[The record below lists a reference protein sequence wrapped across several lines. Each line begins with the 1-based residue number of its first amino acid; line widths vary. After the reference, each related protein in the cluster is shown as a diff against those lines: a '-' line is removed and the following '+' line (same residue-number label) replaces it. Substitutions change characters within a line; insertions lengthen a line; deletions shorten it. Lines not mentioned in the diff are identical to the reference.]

1 MTTTHK
7 RSFKDGLQ
15 FAWDGTSL
23 ELAQTCLRKY
33 YYTMIRGIKPRRESV
48 HLLFGGLY
56 ATALEHFYKYRA
68 LGQSTDEALREVI
81 REALIGSWN
90 YEDCSQCGGDG
101 QLGDDLDCG
110 ACDGLGHQS
119 LGPKHF
125 DDTKKTRVNLIR
137 TIVWY
142 IEQFGDETED
152 GIKTYHL
159 QNGKPAVEL
168 SFTLEL
174 DDELLYCGHLDR
186 VVDFGGHLYVM
197 DQKTTGGTVG
207 TYYFDQFS
215 PNNQMSGYS
224 WAGQA
229 ILGSPVR
236 GVIIDAA
243 QIAINFT
250 RFERGITTR
259 SKDQLE
265 EWYDSALWTIKLAR
279 QATAL
284 NQWPMN
290 LSACGNYGGCPFRQ
304 LCSRSPAVRENYIK
318 SDYNEHNWDPL
329 KAR

>member
-1 MTTTHK
+1 MIDLEKK

-33 YYTMIRGIKPRRESV
+33 YYTMIRGIKPRRTSV
-48 HLLFGGLY
+48 HLIFGGIY
-56 ATALEHFYKYRA
+56 ATALEHFYKHRA
-68 LGQSTDEALREVI
+68 EGMSINDALREIVREAMIESWEHERTESGERI
-81 REALIGSWN
+81 RET
-90 YEDCSQCGGDG
+90 G
-101 QLGDDLDCG
+101 Q
-110 ACDGLGHQS
+110 AIY
-119 LGPKHF
+119 F
-125 DDTKKTRVNLIR
+125 DDPKKTRVNLIR
-137 TIVWY
+137 TIIWY
-142 IEQFGDETED
+142 IEQFAEETED

-159 QNGKPAVEL
+159 QSGKPAVEL

-186 VVDFGGHLYVM
+186 VVDYGGHLYVM

-207 TYYFDQFS
+207 TYFFDQFS

-243 QIAINFT
+243 QIAVNFT

-259 SKDQLE
+259 TKDQLE
-265 EWYDSALWTIKLAR
+265 EWYESALWTIKLAR

-284 NQWPMN
+284 DQWPMN

-304 LCSRSPAVRENYIK
+304 LCSRSPSVRENYIK

>member
-1 MTTTHK
+1 MIDLEKK

-33 YYTMIRGIKPRRESV
+33 YYTMIRGIKPRRTSV
-48 HLLFGGLY
+48 HLIFGGIY
-56 ATALEHFYKYRA
+56 ASALEHFYKHRA
-68 LGQSTDEALREVI
+68 EGMSINDALREIV
-81 REALIGSWN
+81 REAMIESWEHERTESGERISN
-90 YEDCSQCGGDG
+90 TG
-101 QLGDDLDCG
+101 Q
-110 ACDGLGHQS
+110 AIY
-119 LGPKHF
+119 F

-137 TIVWY
+137 TIIWY
-142 IEQFGDETED
+142 IEQFADETED

-159 QNGKPAVEL
+159 QSGKPAVEL

-186 VVDFGGHLYVM
+186 VVDYGGHLYVM

-207 TYYFDQFS
+207 TYFFDQFS

-243 QIAINFT
+243 QIAVNFT

-259 SKDQLE
+259 TKDQLE
-265 EWYDSALWTIKLAR
+265 EWYESALWTIKLAR

-284 NQWPMN
+284 DQWPMN

-304 LCSRSPAVRENYIK
+304 LCSRSPSVRENYIK

>member
-33 YYTMIRGIKPRRESV
+33 YYTMIRGIKPKRTSV
-48 HLLFGGLY
+48 HLLFGGIY
-56 ATALEHFYKYRA
+56 ASALEHFYKYRA
-68 LGQSTDEALREVI
+68 EGLSIDDALRQVV
-81 REALIGSWN
+81 REALTASWDS
-90 YEDCSQCGGDG
+90 EAG
-101 QLGDDLDCG
+101 QPL
-110 ACDGLGHQS
+110 
-119 LGPKHF
+119 HF
-125 DDTKKTRVNLIR
+125 DDAKKTRVNLIR

-142 IEQFGDETED
+142 IEQFAVESED

-159 QNGKPAVEL
+159 QSGKPAVEL

-174 DDELLYCGHLDR
+174 DEDILYCGHLDR
-186 VVDFGGHLYVM
+186 VVDFGGHLYIM

-215 PNNQMSGYS
+215 PNNQMSGYA

-229 ILGSPVR
+229 ILKSPVR

-243 QIAINFT
+243 QIAVNFT

-259 SKDQLE
+259 TPDQLE
-265 EWYDSALWTIKLAR
+265 EWHESTRYTISLAR
-279 QATAL
+279 SAAAL
-284 NQWPMN
+284 DKWPMN

-304 LCSRSPAVRENYIK
+304 LCSRSPQVRENFIK
-318 SDYNEHNWDPL
+318 SDYDAHNWDPL

>member
-1 MTTTHK
+1 MIDLEKK

-33 YYTMIRGIKPRRESV
+33 YYTMIRGIKPRRTSV

-56 ATALEHFYKYRA
+56 ATALEHFYKHRA
-68 LGQSTDEALREVI
+68 EGLSIEEALREII
-81 REALIGSWN
+81 RETMIESW
-90 YEDCSQCGGDG
+90 EHERTESGERISGTG
-101 QLGDDLDCG
+101 Q
-110 ACDGLGHQS
+110 AIY
-119 LGPKHF
+119 F

-142 IEQFGDETED
+142 IDQFADETED

-186 VVDFGGHLYVM
+186 VVEFGGHLYVM
-197 DQKTTGGTVG
+197 DQKTTLGTVG

-243 QIAINFT
+243 QIAVNFT
-250 RFERGITTR
+250 RFERGMTTR
-259 SKDQLE
+259 TKDQLE

-284 NQWPMN
+284 DQWPMN

-304 LCSRSPAVRENYIK
+304 LCSRSPSVRENYIK

>member
-1 MTTTHK
+1 MIDLEKK

-33 YYTMIRGIKPRRESV
+33 YYTMIRGIKPRRTSV
-48 HLLFGGLY
+48 HLIFGGLY
-56 ATALEHFYKYRA
+56 ATALEHFYKHRA
-68 LGQSTDEALREVI
+68 EGLSIDDALREII
-81 REALIGSWN
+81 REALIESWEHERTESGERILN
-90 YEDCSQCGGDG
+90 TG
-101 QLGDDLDCG
+101 Q
-110 ACDGLGHQS
+110 AVY
-119 LGPKHF
+119 F
-125 DDTKKTRVNLIR
+125 DDPKKTRVNLIR

-142 IEQFGDETED
+142 IEQFADETED

-159 QNGKPAVEL
+159 QSGKPAVEL

-186 VVDFGGHLYVM
+186 VVDYGGHLYVM

-207 TYYFDQFS
+207 TYFFDQFS

-243 QIAINFT
+243 QIAVNFT

-259 SKDQLE
+259 TKDQLE
-265 EWYDSALWTIKLAR
+265 EWYESAMWTIKLAR

-284 NQWPMN
+284 DQWPMN

-304 LCSRSPAVRENYIK
+304 LCSRSPSVRENYIK

>member
-1 MTTTHK
+1 MYTTHK

-90 YEDCSQCGGDG
+90 YEDCPQCGGDG

-110 ACDGLGHQS
+110 ACDGMGHKS

-174 DDELLYCGHLDR
+174 DDDLLYCGHLDR
-186 VVDFGGHLYVM
+186 VVEYGGHLYVM
-197 DQKTTGGTVG
+197 DQKTTGNTVG
-207 TYYFDQFS
+207 TYFFDQFS
-215 PNNQMSGYS
+215 LNNQMSGYS

-243 QIAINFT
+243 QIAVNFT

-290 LSACGNYGGCPFRQ
+290 LSACGNYGGCPFCQ
-304 LCSRSPAVRENYIK
+304 LCSRSPSVRENYIK

>member
-1 MTTTHK
+1 MSTTNK

-33 YYTMIRGIKPRRESV
+33 YYTMIRGIKPRRQSV
-48 HLLFGGLY
+48 HLIFGGIY
-56 ATALEHFYKYRA
+56 ANALENFYKHRA
-68 LGQSTDEALREVI
+68 EGDSIDEALRKIV
-81 REALIGSWN
+81 RLALVESW
-90 YEDCSQCGGDG
+90 EHERSESGERIPDTG
-101 QLGDDLDCG
+101 Q
-110 ACDGLGHQS
+110 ATY
-119 LGPKHF
+119 F

-142 IEQFGDETED
+142 IEQFADESED
-152 GIKTYHL
+152 SMKTYHL
-159 QNGKPAVEL
+159 QSGKPAVEL

-174 DDELLYCGHLDR
+174 DDELMYCGHLDR
-186 VVDFGGHLYVM
+186 VVDFGGQLYIM

-207 TYYFDQFS
+207 TYFFDQFS
-215 PNNQMSGYS
+215 PNNQMSGYA

-243 QIAINFT
+243 QIAVNFT

-279 QATAL
+279 QATSL
-284 NQWPMN
+284 DQWPMN

-304 LCSRSPAVRENYIK
+304 LCSRSPSVRENYIK
-318 SDYNEHNWDPL
+318 SDYSEHVWDPL